1 MYGDP
6 QDDSFARGDIASP
19 ADFLK
24 SIGRDM
30 DTKLTVDS
38 WDELWQKSTKD
49 LKAAGMGI
57 RDRRCVYT
65 LVYGEISH
73 WPPVQSFAHPP
84 PPKKKIR
91 GWGPAVQNGKRIRSK
106 VQKTINKAKAKAQSR
121 Q

>member
-1 MYGDP
+1 MATLKTVP
-6 QDDSFARGDIASP
+6 PPRGDIASP

-49 LKAAGMGI
+49 LKAAGMGT
-57 RDRRCVYT
+57 RDRRYT
-65 LVYGEISH
+65 LWCMEKYRNGLA
-73 WPPVQSFAHPP
+73 VQSFAHPV

-106 VQKTINKAKAKAQSR
+106 VQKTLNKAKAKAQSR